1 MKNRSPTI
9 EIQARSALSSGEL
22 GEIDDLR
29 ARVFGTGPRKLVFAS
44 PDWHILLRIERT
56 LLSQVSLFLR
66 TGCVEEKAVR
76 LVGIGSVAT
85 APEWRRQGLATMAL
99 QGTTSFAREKLDAE
113 FGLLICAPQ
122 LIRFYDRLGWRE
134 ASGPLVFDQPDG
146 KVTFQDVTMI
156 LPLRGRPWPN
166 GPIDLCG
173 LPW

>member
-1 MKNRSPTI
+1 MKDRTPTI
-9 EIQARSALSSGEL
+9 EIQARSALSGSEI

-29 ARVFGTGPRKLVFAS
+29 GRVFGAGSRKLVYAS
-44 PDWHILLRIERT
+44 PDWHVLVRIERT

-66 TGCVEEKAVR
+66 TGSVGEQGVR

-99 QGTTSFAREKLDAE
+99 HRTTRFALEKLDAE

-122 LIRFYDRLGWRE
+122 LIRFYDRLSWQV